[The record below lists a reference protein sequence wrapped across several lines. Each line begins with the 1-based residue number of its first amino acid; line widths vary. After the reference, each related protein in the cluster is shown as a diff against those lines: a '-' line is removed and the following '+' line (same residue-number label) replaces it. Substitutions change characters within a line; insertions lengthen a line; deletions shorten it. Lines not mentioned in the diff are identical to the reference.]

1 MQTLYIHKVYKA
13 LGLDPQQPGLQ
24 TLGEIKAV
32 EPALG
37 ITWPEFN

>member
-37 ITWPEFN
+37 IT

>member
-1 MQTLYIHKVYKA
+1 MQTLYIHKVHKA
-13 LGLDPQQPGLQ
+13 LRPDPQQQGLQ

-37 ITWPEFN
+37 IT